1 MAITYLIP
9 SVLMNEIDI
18 MIHQRYLDG
27 LIRNKTIKVEEDNTN
42 TDNNKDDKNN
52 NSSRFPYFQH
62 FK

>member
-1 MAITYLIP
+1 
-9 SVLMNEIDI
+9 MNEIDI
-18 MIHQRYLDG
+18 MIQRYLDG

>member
-1 MAITYLIP
+1 MD
-9 SVLMNEIDI
+9 EIDI
-18 MIHQRYLDG
+18 IIHQRYLDG

-52 NSSRFPYFQH
+52 NSSRSPYFQH